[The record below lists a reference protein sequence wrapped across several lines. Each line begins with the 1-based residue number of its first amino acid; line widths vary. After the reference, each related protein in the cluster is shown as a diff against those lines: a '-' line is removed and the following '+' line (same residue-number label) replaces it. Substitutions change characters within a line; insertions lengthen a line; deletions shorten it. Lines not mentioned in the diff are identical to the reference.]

1 MSVERSDAGGD
12 TATGITSRGVD
23 NASGEPSCSG
33 QQDNRKARQKS
44 AVKRKKRGMPVTD
57 GEDDDLEKCY
67 LHISGMT
74 CSSCVANIERQLLRI
89 QGTRYFLLD

>member
-1 MSVERSDAGGD
+1 MEHSDAGGD
-12 TATGITSRGVD
+12 AATGTTSRGVD
-23 NASGEPSCSG
+23 NATGEPSCSG
-33 QQDNRKARQKS
+33 QQDDRKARQKS
-44 AVKRKKRGMPVTD
+44 AVKGKKRGTPVTG

-89 QGTRYFLLD
+89 QGTRYFLLNE